1 MMSKS
6 PTIFIGLL
14 FLFCTAAPVS
24 ANTPVYFHE
33 RTYATLDQLD
43 QALEEGE
50 ITYDDYL
57 LLVESFLG
65 SPYDD
70 IPTDET
76 IKLKSVDTVAAVEGG
91 KSRLRLSYRGSLQ
104 QKLEKERAFV
114 RYDRLECEWGRLR
127 LDLSFELRNQ
137 KQLLFRSRSLRH
149 KYPGGEVILGSYN
162 LRLGQGVTQ
171 GFGSYHT
178 HLHEDSDFGSSLR
191 LPIKNRHNGILI
203 RQRFGSIRTGLLL
216 SDIEG
221 ADYYR
226 TAIGSFVEIG
236 QSKRSAGVI
245 FLRQQV
251 GLSGGDAKRH
261 QEYFAPFFR
270 FLAKT
275 LTLSGES
282 SFGLGSSAAH
292 VYQVKIEQSRVR
304 QDLTFFSYARGY
316 QNLQSGGYAYSDY
329 EELSIDDIGF
339 SYRDKR
345 AGRVGLA
352 TSSTLEIVDDVD
364 IGLSLVR
371 WNNQLDNRRCAAA
384 KASLAMDRF
393 AGTRN
398 KIIVRAIW
406 ENLDLTADSSSRR
419 LVSVSTQSPI
429 SRSVEVE
436 SQWKF
441 ERRVRSGAP
450 TSPFSIRADLLWRVF
465 HDLAAT
471 VTLKYYNPNLG
482 RSSSD
487 YFHFAVG
494 QKLTRLKAF
503 SLWVRAQT
511 KYLFDR
517 QRLDVWEARVNC
529 DFAM

>member
-6 PTIFIGLL
+6 PAIFIGLV
-14 FLFCTAAPVS
+14 FLLC
-24 ANTPVYFHE
+24 ANVHIYATTPVYFHE
-33 RTYATLDQLD
+33 RTYTTLDELD

-57 LLVESFLG
+57 LLMESFLG
-65 SPYDD
+65 SPDD
-70 IPTDET
+70 NILTDET
-76 IKLKSVDTVAAVEGG
+76 IKLKSADTVAAVEGG
-91 KSRLRLSYRGSLQ
+91 KSRLRLSYHGSLQ
-104 QKLEKERAFV
+104 QKFDEDRAFV
-114 RYDRLECEWGRLR
+114 RYDRLACEWGKLR

-137 KQLLFRSRSLRH
+137 KQLLFRSRSLRY
-149 KYPGGEVILGSYN
+149 KYSGGEVIAGSYN

-171 GFGSYHT
+171 GLASYHT
-178 HLHEDSDFGSSLR
+178 QLHEDNDFGSSLR

-221 ADYYR
+221 ADFYR
-226 TAIGSFVEIG
+226 TAIGSFLEIG
-236 QSKRSAGVI
+236 QSKRSAGVV
-245 FLRQQV
+245 FLRQQL
-251 GLSGGDAKRH
+251 GRNGDAKRH
-261 QEYFAPFFR
+261 REYFAPYFR
-270 FLAKT
+270 FSAKT

-292 VYQVKIEQSRVR
+292 VYQAEIERRRVR
-304 QDLTFFSYARGY
+304 QDFTFFSYARGY

-329 EELSIDDIGF
+329 EELSIDDIDF

-352 TSSTLEIVDDVD
+352 TSSTLEIVNDID
-364 IGLSLVR
+364 IGVSLVR
-371 WNNQLDNRRCAAA
+371 WNNRLDNRRCAAA

-419 LVSVSTQSPI
+419 LVSLSTQSPI

-441 ERRVRSGAP
+441 ERRVWSGSP
-450 TSPFSIRADLLWRVF
+450 TSPFSVRADLLWRVF

-482 RSSSD
+482 QSSSD
-487 YFHFAVG
+487 YFQFVVG
-494 QKLTRLKAF
+494 QKLTRLKVF
-503 SLWVRAQT
+503 SLWVKAQT

>member
-1 MMSKS
+1 MMSKKRA
-6 PTIFIGLL
+6 IFIGLVIL
-14 FLFCTAAPVS
+14 LCADVHIYAT
-24 ANTPVYFHE
+24 TPVYFHE
-33 RTYATLDQLD
+33 STYTTLDQLD

-57 LLVESFLG
+57 LLMESFLG

-70 IPTDET
+70 ILTDET
-76 IKLKSVDTVAAVEGG
+76 IRLESADTVAAFDSG
-91 KSRLRLSYRGSLQ
+91 KSRLRLSYHGSLQ
-104 QKLEKERAFV
+104 QKLEKELAFV
-114 RYDRLECEWGRLR
+114 RYDRFACEWGKLR
-127 LDLSFELRNQ
+127 LNLSFEIRNQ
-137 KQLLFRSRSLRH
+137 KQLLFRSRSLRYKH
-149 KYPGGEVILGSYN
+149 SGGEVILGSYDM
-162 LRLGQGVTQ
+162 RLGQGVTQ
-171 GFGSYHT
+171 GLGSYHT
-178 HLHEDSDFGSSLR
+178 QLHEDNDFGSSLR

-203 RQRFGSIRTGLLL
+203 RQRLGAIQTGLLL

-221 ADYYR
+221 ADFYR

-236 QSKRSAGVI
+236 RSKRSAGVVL
-245 FLRQQV
+245 LRQQL
-251 GLSGGDAKRH
+251 GRNGDTKQH
-261 QEYFAPFFR
+261 QEYFAPYFR
-270 FLAKT
+270 FSART

-292 VYQVKIEQSRVR
+292 VYQAEIERRQIR
-304 QDLTFFSYARGY
+304 QDFTFFSYARGY

-329 EELSIDDIGF
+329 EELSIDGTDF

-352 TSSTLEIVDDVD
+352 TSSTMEIVDDVD
-364 IGLSLVR
+364 IGVSLVR
-371 WNNQLDNRRCAAA
+371 WNNRLDNRRCAAA
-384 KASLAMDRF
+384 KASLVMDRF

-398 KIIVRAIW
+398 RIIARAIW
-406 ENLDLTADSSSRR
+406 ENFDLTADSSSRR
-419 LVSVSTQSPI
+419 LVSLSTQSPI

-450 TSPFSIRADLLWRVF
+450 TSPFSIRADLLWQVF

-482 RSSSD
+482 RSSND

-503 SLWVRAQT
+503 SLWVKAQT
-511 KYLFDR
+511 KNLFDR

-529 DFAM
+529 DCAM

>member
-1 MMSKS
+1 MSKK
-6 PTIFIGLL
+6 PAIFIALALL
-14 FLFCTAAPVS
+14 LCADVHIYAT
-24 ANTPVYFHE
+24 TPVYFHE
-33 RTYATLDQLD
+33 STYTTLDQLD

-50 ITYDDYL
+50 ISYDDYL
-57 LLVESFLG
+57 LLMESFLG
-65 SPYDD
+65 SPDDD
-70 IPTDET
+70 ILTDET
-76 IKLKSVDTVAAVEGG
+76 LKLKSADTVAAVEGG
-91 KSRLRLSYRGSLQ
+91 KSRLRLSYHGSLQ
-104 QKLEKERAFV
+104 QKLEKELTFV
-114 RYDRLECEWGRLR
+114 RYDRLACEWGKLR

-137 KQLLFRSRSLRH
+137 KQLLFRSRSLRYNH
-149 KYPGGEVILGSYN
+149 SGGEVILGSYN

-171 GFGSYHT
+171 GLGSYHT
-178 HLHEDSDFGSSLR
+178 ELHEDNDFGSSLR
-191 LPIKNRHNGILI
+191 RPIKNRHNGILI
-203 RQRFGSIRTGLLL
+203 RQRFGEIQTGLLL

-221 ADYYR
+221 ADFYR

-236 QSKRSAGVI
+236 QSKCSAGVI
-245 FLRQQV
+245 LIRQQL
-251 GLSGGDAKRH
+251 GRIGDAKQH
-261 QEYFAPFFR
+261 QEYLAPYFCFSAR
-270 FLAKT
+270 T

-292 VYQVKIEQSRVR
+292 VYQAEIEQSRVR

-329 EELSIDDIGF
+329 EELSINDVGF

-352 TSSTLEIVDDVD
+352 TSSTLEVVDDVD
-364 IGLSLVR
+364 IGVSLVR
-371 WNNQLDNRRCAAA
+371 WNSRLDNRRCAAA
-384 KASLAMDRF
+384 KASLAMDEF

-419 LVSVSTQSPI
+419 LVSLSTQSPI

-436 SQWKF
+436 SQWKL

-450 TSPFSIRADLLWRVF
+450 TSPFSVRADLLWRMF

-482 RSSSD
+482 RSSGD

-503 SLWVRAQT
+503 SLWVKAQT

>member
-1 MMSKS
+1 MSNI
-6 PTIFIGLL
+6 PAIFIGLVL
-14 FLFCTAAPVS
+14 LLCTEVHIYAT
-24 ANTPVYFHE
+24 TPVYFHE
-33 RTYATLDQLD
+33 STYTTLDQLD

-57 LLVESFLG
+57 LLMDSFLG
-65 SPYDD
+65 SSYDE
-70 IPTDET
+70 ILTDET
-76 IKLKSVDTVAAVEGG
+76 IRLESADTVAAVEDE
-91 KSRLRLSYRGSLQ
+91 KSRLRLSYHGSLQ

-114 RYDRLECEWGRLR
+114 RYDRLACEFGKMR

-137 KQLLFRSRSLRH
+137 KQLLFRSRSLRYRH
-149 KYPGGEVILGSYN
+149 SGSEVILGSYD

-171 GFGSYHT
+171 GLGTYHT
-178 HLHEDSDFGSSLR
+178 QLHEDNDFGTSLR

-203 RQRFGSIRTGLLL
+203 RQRFGVIQTGLLL
-216 SDIEG
+216 SDVEG
-221 ADYYR
+221 ADYHR
-226 TAIGSFVEIG
+226 TAVGTFVEIG
-236 QSKRSAGVI
+236 KSKRSAGVV
-245 FLRQQV
+245 FLRQQL
-251 GLSGGDAKRH
+251 GQSDNAKQHR
-261 QEYFAPFFR
+261 EYLAPYFR
-270 FLAKT
+270 FAAKT

-292 VYQVKIEQSRVR
+292 VYQAEIERRRVH
-304 QDLTFFSYARGY
+304 QDFTFFSYARGY

-329 EELSIDDIGF
+329 EELSIEGIDF

-352 TSSTLEIVDDVD
+352 TSSTLEIVDNVD
-364 IGLSLVR
+364 IGVSLVR
-371 WNNQLDNRRCAAA
+371 WNNRLDNRRCAAA
-384 KASLAMDRF
+384 KASLATDRF

-406 ENLDLTADSSSRR
+406 ENFDLAADGSSRR
-419 LVSVSTQSPI
+419 LVSLSTKSPV

-441 ERRVRSGAP
+441 ERRVRSGSP
-450 TSPFSIRADLLWRVF
+450 TSPFSVRADLLWRVF

-471 VTLKYYNPNLG
+471 ATLKYYNPNLG

-494 QKLTRLKAF
+494 QKLTRLKDF
-503 SLWVRAQT
+503 SLWVKAQT
-511 KYLFDR
+511 KYFFDQ

>member
-1 MMSKS
+1 MMSILRA
-6 PTIFIGLL
+6 IFIGLGIL
-14 FLFCTAAPVS
+14 LCADAHIYATTPVS
-24 ANTPVYFHE
+24 FHE
-33 RTYATLDQLD
+33 STYTTLDQLD

-50 ITYDDYL
+50 ISYDDYL
-57 LLVESFLG
+57 LLMESFLG

-70 IPTDET
+70 ILTDEN
-76 IKLKSVDTVAAVEGG
+76 IKLESADTVAAVDNG
-91 KSRLRLSYRGSLQ
+91 KSRLRLSYHGSLQ
-104 QKLEKERAFV
+104 QKLEKERGFV
-114 RYDRLECEWGRLR
+114 RYDRLACEWGKLR
-127 LDLSFELRNQ
+127 LDLSFELHNQ
-137 KQLLFRSRSLRH
+137 KQLIFRSRSLRYRH
-149 KYPGGEVILGSYN
+149 SGGEVILGSYD

-171 GFGSYHT
+171 GLGSYHT
-178 HLHEDSDFGSSLR
+178 QLHEDSDFGSSLR

-203 RQRFGSIRTGLLL
+203 RQHFGAIQTGLLL

-221 ADYYR
+221 ADFYR

-236 QSKRSAGVI
+236 QPKRSAGVV
-245 FLRQQV
+245 FLRQQL
-251 GLSGGDAKRH
+251 GRNGNTKRH
-261 QEYFAPFFR
+261 QEYFAPYFR
-270 FLAKT
+270 FSAKT

-292 VYQVKIEQSRVR
+292 MYREEIERRRVR
-304 QDLTFFSYARGY
+304 QDITFFNYARDY

-364 IGLSLVR
+364 VGLSLVR
-371 WNNQLDNRRCAAA
+371 WNNRLDNRRCAAA
-384 KASLAMDRF
+384 KASLAMDKF

-406 ENLDLTADSSSRR
+406 ENFDLIADSSNRR
-419 LVSVSTQSPI
+419 LVSVSTKSPI

-441 ERRVRSGAP
+441 ERRMRSGTP
-450 TSPFSIRADLLWRVF
+450 TSPFSVRADLLWRVF
-465 HDLAAT
+465 RDLAAT

-503 SLWVRAQT
+503 SLWIKAQT
-511 KYLFDR
+511 KYLFDQ

>member
-1 MMSKS
+1 MMLKS
-6 PTIFIGLL
+6 PAIFIGLL
-14 FLFCTAAPVS
+14 FLLCAAAPVS
-24 ANTPVYFHE
+24 ATIPVYFHE
-33 RTYATLDQLD
+33 RTYATLDELD

-57 LLVESFLG
+57 LLMEHFLA
-65 SPYDD
+65 SDDDD

-76 IKLKSVDTVAAVEGG
+76 IKLKSADTVADVEGG
-91 KSRLRLSYRGSLQ
+91 KSRLRLSYHGSLQ
-104 QKLEKERAFV
+104 QKLDEDRAFV
-114 RYDRLECEWGRLR
+114 RYDRLACEWGKLH

-137 KQLLFRSRSLRH
+137 KQLLFRSRSLRYKH
-149 KYPGGEVILGSYN
+149 SGGEVILGSYN

-171 GFGSYHT
+171 GLGSYHT
-178 HLHEDSDFGSSLR
+178 QLHEDNDFGSSLR

-203 RQRFGSIRTGLLL
+203 RQHLGSIQTGLLL

-236 QSKRSAGVI
+236 QSKRCAGVV
-245 FLRQQV
+245 FLRQQL
-251 GLSGGDAKRH
+251 GRNGAKQH
-261 QEYFAPFFR
+261 QEYFAPYFR
-270 FLAKT
+270 FSART

-292 VYQVKIEQSRVR
+292 VYQAEIERSRVR
-304 QDLTFFSYARGY
+304 QDFTVFSYARGY

-329 EELSIDDIGF
+329 EDLSIDDIGF
-339 SYRDKR
+339 TYRDKR

-352 TSSTLEIVDDVD
+352 TSSTLEIIDDVD
-364 IGLSLVR
+364 IGVSLVR
-371 WNNQLDNRRCAAA
+371 WNNRLDNRHCAAV

-419 LVSVSTQSPI
+419 LVSLSTQSPI

-436 SQWKF
+436 SQWKL

-450 TSPFSIRADLLWRVF
+450 TSPFSVRADLLWLVF

-482 RSSSD
+482 RSSND
-487 YFHFAVG
+487 YFQFVVG

-503 SLWVRAQT
+503 SLWVKAQT

>member
-1 MMSKS
+1 MMAKKRAV
-6 PTIFIGLL
+6 FIGLVL
-14 FLFCTAAPVS
+14 LLC
-24 ANTPVYFHE
+24 ANAHIYATTPVHFHE
-33 RTYATLDQLD
+33 STYTTLDQLD

-50 ITYDDYL
+50 ISYDDYL
-57 LLVESFLG
+57 MLMESFLG
-65 SPYDD
+65 LPDED
-70 IPTDET
+70 ILTDET
-76 IKLKSVDTVAAVEGG
+76 VKPNSADTVAAVDSG
-91 KSRLRLSYRGSLQ
+91 KSRLRLSYHGSLQ

-114 RYDRLECEWGRLR
+114 RYDRFACEWGKLR
-127 LDLSFELRNQ
+127 LDLSFELHNQ
-137 KQLLFRSRSLRH
+137 KQLLFRSRSLRYKH
-149 KYPGGEVILGSYN
+149 SGGEMILGSYD

-171 GFGSYHT
+171 GLGSYHT
-178 HLHEDSDFGSSLR
+178 QLHEDNDFGSSLR

-203 RQRFGSIRTGLLL
+203 RQHFGAVQTGLLL

-221 ADYYR
+221 SDFYR
-226 TAIGSFVEIG
+226 TAIGSFVEFG
-236 QSKRSAGVI
+236 QSKRSAGVV
-245 FLRQQV
+245 FLRQQL
-251 GLSGGDAKRH
+251 GRNGNTKQH
-261 QEYFAPFFR
+261 QEYFAPYFR
-270 FLAKT
+270 YSAKT

-292 VYQVKIEQSRVR
+292 MYQAEIERRRIR
-304 QDLTFFSYARGY
+304 QDFTYFNYARGY

-329 EELSIDDIGF
+329 EELSIDGINF

-345 AGRVGLA
+345 AGRAGLA
-352 TSSTLEIVDDVD
+352 TSSTLEIIDDVD
-364 IGLSLVR
+364 VGLSLVR
-371 WNNQLDNRRCAAA
+371 WNNRLDNRRCAAA
-384 KASLAMDRF
+384 KASLAIDRV

-406 ENLDLTADSSSRR
+406 ENFDLIADSSSRR
-419 LVSVSTQSPI
+419 LVSLSTQSPI
-429 SRSVEVE
+429 GHSVEVE
-436 SQWKF
+436 SQWKL
-441 ERRVRSGAP
+441 ERRVRSGAR
-450 TSPFSIRADLLWRVF
+450 TSPFSVRADLLWRVLR
-465 HDLAAT
+465 DLAAI

-503 SLWVRAQT
+503 SLWVKAQT

>member
-1 MMSKS
+1 MMSKKRA
-6 PTIFIGLL
+6 IFIGLV
-14 FLFCTAAPVS
+14 FLLCADVHIYAT
-24 ANTPVYFHE
+24 TPVYFHE
-33 RTYATLDQLD
+33 NTYTTLDQLD

-57 LLVESFLG
+57 LLMESFLG
-65 SPYDD
+65 SDDDD
-70 IPTDET
+70 ILTDET
-76 IKLKSVDTVAAVEGG
+76 IKLKSADTVAAVEGG
-91 KSRLRLSYRGSLQ
+91 KSRLRLSYHGSLQ
-104 QKLEKERAFV
+104 QKLEKELAFV
-114 RYDRLECEWGRLR
+114 RYDRLACEWGKLR

-137 KQLLFRSRSLRH
+137 KQLLFRSRSLRYKH
-149 KYPGGEVILGSYN
+149 SGGELIVGSYD

-171 GFGSYHT
+171 GLASYHKP
-178 HLHEDSDFGSSLR
+178 LHEDNDFGSSLR
-191 LPIKNRHNGILI
+191 LPIKNRHNGVLI
-203 RQRFGSIRTGLLL
+203 RQHLGDIQAGLLF

-221 ADYYR
+221 ADFYR
-226 TAIGSFVEIG
+226 TAIGTFVEIG

-245 FLRQQV
+245 FLRQQL
-251 GLSGGDAKRH
+251 GRKGTKQH
-261 QEYFAPFFR
+261 QEYFAPYFR
-270 FLAKT
+270 FSART

-292 VYQVKIEQSRVR
+292 VYQVEIEHRRIR
-304 QDLTFFSYARGY
+304 QDFTFFSYAQGY
-316 QNLQSGGYAYSDY
+316 KNLQSGGYAYSDY
-329 EELSIDDIGF
+329 EDLSIDDIGF
-339 SYRDKR
+339 TYRDKR

-352 TSSTLEIVDDVD
+352 TSSTLEIIDDVD
-364 IGLSLVR
+364 VGVSLVR
-371 WNNQLDNRRCAAA
+371 WNNRLDNRRCAAA

-419 LVSVSTQSPI
+419 LVSLSTQSPI
-429 SRSVEVE
+429 SRSVEME

-441 ERRVRSGAP
+441 ERRVRSGSP
-450 TSPFSIRADLLWRVF
+450 TSPFSVRTDLLWRVLR
-465 HDLAAT
+465 DLAAT

-503 SLWVRAQT
+503 SLWVKAQT
-511 KYLFDR
+511 KYLIDR